1 MKQPTPENQ
10 LKVMKRALFLMGQ
23 HCRNIAANPS
33 LDTYLHDMELFKV
46 LVGGEQRDPEG
57 KEFVYHFVGKAIKE
71 LGLDKEEE

>member
-10 LKVMKRALFLMGQ
+10 LKVLKRALFLMGQ

-33 LDTYLHDMELFKV
+33 LDIYLHDMKLFQV
-46 LVGGEQRDPEG
+46 LAGGEQRDPEG

-71 LGLDKEEE
+71 LGLEEE